1 MILLEFEPNSLISLF
16 IFDSTYTL
24 MFLSLILFEFKGDVQ
39 LLHNKQEVELKFCG
53 SEGWVKDI
61 YSGY

>member
-1 MILLEFEPNSLISLF
+1 
-16 IFDSTYTL
+16 

-53 SEGWVKDI
+53 SEG
-61 YSGY
+61 